1 MVSNN
6 EAANALVKLKT
17 SKKPKTKPGPKP
29 KPRPNSALSAKELNN
44 KYRVETDIVGSRS
57 KTPSANKS
65 NSMNKITTALIA
77 NRSNKPKN
85 NNKKKAARNFLQS
98 LFTPRKNVKK

>member
-44 KYRVETDIVGSRS
+44 KYRVET
-57 KTPSANKS
+57 ANKS
-65 NSMNKITTALIA
+65 NSMNKIVTALIA

-85 NNKKKAARNFLQS
+85 NNKKKKVASNFLQS
-98 LFTPRKNVKK
+98 LFTPRKNVKR

>member
-6 EAANALVKLKT
+6 EAANALMKLKT
-17 SKKPKTKPGPKP
+17 SKKAKPGPKP
-29 KPRPNSALSAKELNN
+29 K
-44 KYRVETDIVGSRS
+44 
-57 KTPSANKS
+57 TP
-65 NSMNKITTALIA
+65 NSMNKIATALIA

-85 NNKKKAARNFLQS
+85 NNKKKKAASNFLQS

>member
-17 SKKPKTKPGPKP
+17 SKKAKRGPKP
-29 KPRPNSALSAKELNN
+29 KPRPNSSLSAKELNN
-44 KYRVETDIVGSRS
+44 KYKVET
-57 KTPSANKS
+57 ANKS

-77 NRSNKPKN
+77 NRSNKSKN
-85 NNKKKAARNFLQS
+85 NNKKKKAVSNFLQS
-98 LFTPRKNVKK
+98 VFTPRKNTNKK

>member
-6 EAANALVKLKT
+6 EAASALVKLKT

-29 KPRPNSALSAKELNN
+29 KPRPNSSLSAKELNN
-44 KYRVETDIVGSRS
+44 KYKVET
-57 KTPSANKS
+57 ANKS
-65 NSMNKITTALIA
+65 NSMNKIVTALIA

-85 NNKKKAARNFLQS
+85 NNKKKKAASNLLQS
-98 LFTPRKNVKK
+98 LFTPRKNVKR

>member
-6 EAANALVKLKT
+6 EAANALMKLKT
-17 SKKPKTKPGPKP
+17 SKKPKAKRGPKP
-29 KPRPNSALSAKELNN
+29 
-44 KYRVETDIVGSRS
+44 

-65 NSMNKITTALIA
+65 NSMNKIANALIA
-77 NRSNKPKN
+77 SRSNKPKN
-85 NNKKKAARNFLQS
+85 NNNKKKVASNFLQS

>member
-17 SKKPKTKPGPKP
+17 SKKPKAKPGPKP
-29 KPRPNSALSAKELNN
+29 
-44 KYRVETDIVGSRS
+44 

-85 NNKKKAARNFLQS
+85 NNKKKAASNFLQS
-98 LFTPRKNVKK
+98 LFTPRKNVKR

>member
-17 SKKPKTKPGPKP
+17 PKKPKTKPGPKP
-29 KPRPNSALSAKELNN
+29 KPRPNSSLSAKELNN
-44 KYRVETDIVGSRS
+44 KYRVETAIVG
-57 KTPSANKS
+57 KS
-65 NSMNKITTALIA
+65 NSMSKIATALIA

-85 NNKKKAARNFLQS
+85 NNKKKKVASNFLQS

>member
-17 SKKPKTKPGPKP
+17 SKKPKAKPGPKP
-29 KPRPNSALSAKELNN
+29 
-44 KYRVETDIVGSRS
+44 

-65 NSMNKITTALIA
+65 NSMNKIATALIA

-85 NNKKKAARNFLQS
+85 NNKKKKAVSNFLQS
-98 LFTPRKNVKK
+98 VFTPRKNTNKK

>member
-6 EAANALVKLKT
+6 EAANALMKLKT
-17 SKKPKTKPGPKP
+17 SKKPKAKPGPKP
-29 KPRPNSALSAKELNN
+29 KPRSNSALSAKELNN
-44 KYRVETDIVGSRS
+44 KYRVETAIVG
-57 KTPSANKS
+57 KS
-65 NSMNKITTALIA
+65 NSMNKIATALIA

-85 NNKKKAARNFLQS
+85 NNNKKKSASNFLQS

>member
-29 KPRPNSALSAKELNN
+29 K
-44 KYRVETDIVGSRS
+44 
-57 KTPSANKS
+57 TP
-65 NSMNKITTALIA
+65 NSMNKIATALIA

-85 NNKKKAARNFLQS
+85 NNKKKKAASNLLQS

>member
-1 MVSNN
+1 MTSNN
-6 EAANALVKLKT
+6 EAANALMKLKT
-17 SKKPKTKPGPKP
+17 SKKPKAKRGPKP
-29 KPRPNSALSAKELNN
+29 K
-44 KYRVETDIVGSRS
+44 
-57 KTPSANKS
+57 TP

-85 NNKKKAARNFLQS
+85 NNKKKKVASNFLQS

>member
-6 EAANALVKLKT
+6 EAANALMKLKT
-17 SKKPKTKPGPKP
+17 SKKAKRGPKP
-29 KPRPNSALSAKELNN
+29 KPRPNSSLSARELNN
-44 KYRVETDIVGSRS
+44 KYKVET
-57 KTPSANKS
+57 ANKS

-85 NNKKKAARNFLQS
+85 NNNRYRSPLAYLAFLQS
-98 LFTPRKNVKK
+98 IFTPRKNTNKK

>member
-17 SKKPKTKPGPKP
+17 SKKPKAKPGPKP
-29 KPRPNSALSAKELNN
+29 K
-44 KYRVETDIVGSRS
+44 
-57 KTPSANKS
+57 TPSANKP
-65 NSMNKITTALIA
+65 NSMNKIATALIA

-85 NNKKKAARNFLQS
+85 NNQKRAARNFLQS
-98 LFTPRKNVKK
+98 VFTPRKNVKK

>member
-6 EAANALVKLKT
+6 EAANALMKLKT
-17 SKKPKTKPGPKP
+17 SQKPKAKRGPKP
-29 KPRPNSALSAKELNN
+29 KPRPNSSLSAKELNN
-44 KYRVETDIVGSRS
+44 KYRVET
-57 KTPSANKS
+57 ANKS
-65 NSMNKITTALIA
+65 NSMNKIATALIA

-85 NNKKKAARNFLQS
+85 NNKKKKVASNFLQS

>member
-17 SKKPKTKPGPKP
+17 SKKPKAKPGPKP
-29 KPRPNSALSAKELNN
+29 K
-44 KYRVETDIVGSRS
+44 
-57 KTPSANKS
+57 TPSANKP
-65 NSMNKITTALIA
+65 NSMNKIATALIA

-85 NNKKKAARNFLQS
+85 NNQKKAARNFLQS
-98 LFTPRKNVKK
+98 VFTPRKNVKK

>member
-17 SKKPKTKPGPKP
+17 PKKPKTKPGPKP
-29 KPRPNSALSAKELNN
+29 KPRPNSSLSAKELNN
-44 KYRVETDIVGSRS
+44 KYRIET
-57 KTPSANKS
+57 ANKS
-65 NSMNKITTALIA
+65 NSMSKIATALIA

-85 NNKKKAARNFLQS
+85 NNKKKKAASNLLQS
-98 LFTPRKNVKK
+98 LFTPRKNVKR

>member
-17 SKKPKTKPGPKP
+17 PKKPKTKPGPKP
-29 KPRPNSALSAKELNN
+29 KPRPNSSLSAKELNN
-44 KYRVETDIVGSRS
+44 KYKVET
-57 KTPSANKS
+57 ANKS
-65 NSMNKITTALIA
+65 NSMNKIVTALIA

-85 NNKKKAARNFLQS
+85 NNKKKKAASNLLQS

>member
-17 SKKPKTKPGPKP
+17 SKKPKAKPGPKP
-29 KPRPNSALSAKELNN
+29 
-44 KYRVETDIVGSRS
+44 

-85 NNKKKAARNFLQS
+85 NNKKKAASNFLQS

>member
-6 EAANALVKLKT
+6 EAANALVKL
-17 SKKPKTKPGPKP
+17 KKPKTKPGPKP
-29 KPRPNSALSAKELNN
+29 KPRPNSSLSAKELNN
-44 KYRVETDIVGSRS
+44 KYRVETAIVG
-57 KTPSANKS
+57 KS
-65 NSMNKITTALIA
+65 NSMNKIATALKA

-85 NNKKKAARNFLQS
+85 NNKKKNAASNFLQS

>member
-17 SKKPKTKPGPKP
+17 SKKPKAKPGPKP
-29 KPRPNSALSAKELNN
+29 
-44 KYRVETDIVGSRS
+44 

-65 NSMNKITTALIA
+65 NSVNKIATALIA
-77 NRSNKPKN
+77 SRSNKPKN
-85 NNKKKAARNFLQS
+85 NSNRKKVARNFLES

>member
-17 SKKPKTKPGPKP
+17 TKKPKTP
-29 KPRPNSALSAKELNN
+29 
-44 KYRVETDIVGSRS
+44 
-57 KTPSANKS
+57 
-65 NSMNKITTALIA
+65 NSMNKIATALIA

-85 NNKKKAARNFLQS
+85 NNKKKKAASNFLQS
-98 LFTPRKNVKK
+98 LFTPRKNVKR